1 MSKEKNMADKKIE
14 KDLSERKIDEKT
26 KGEVADNEKIVQS
39 DKEEAHQEDELTVL
53 KEQLASL
60 NDRYLRISAEYE
72 NYRRRTAKEKSDL
85 MTYGGEKVLSAL
97 LPVVDDLELALHNI
111 DRSDDLGAIK
121 QGIELIAQKFFTFLQ
136 KHGVEQMDVLQKPF
150 DMASQQAIAM
160 VKTDNPKEKGIVL
173 DCTKK
178 GYTLH
183 EKILRFAD
191 VVVGE

>member
-1 MSKEKNMADKKIE
+1 MSKEKKMADKKID

-26 KGEVADNEKIVQS
+26 KGEVAENEQIVQS
-39 DKEEAHQEDELTVL
+39 DKEEAHLEDELTVL

-160 VKTDNPKEKGIVL
+160 VKTDNPEEKGIVL

>member
-1 MSKEKNMADKKIE
+1 MSKEKKMADKKID

-26 KGEVADNEKIVQS
+26 KGEVAENEQIVQS
-39 DKEEAHQEDELTVL
+39 DKEESHLEDELTVL

-121 QGIELIAQKFFTFLQ
+121 QGIELIAQKFFNFLQ

-160 VKTDNPKEKGIVL
+160 VKTDNPEEKGIVL

>member
-1 MSKEKNMADKKIE
+1 MSKEKKMADKKID

-26 KGEVADNEKIVQS
+26 KGEVAENEQIVQS
-39 DKEEAHQEDELTVL
+39 DKEEAHLEDELTVL

-111 DRSDDLGAIK
+111 DRSEDLGAIK

-160 VKTDNPKEKGIVL
+160 VKTDNPEEKGIVL

-178 GYTLH
+178 RLYSS
-183 EKILRFAD
+183 
-191 VVVGE
+191 

>member
-1 MSKEKNMADKKIE
+1 M
-14 KDLSERKIDEKT
+14 
-26 KGEVADNEKIVQS
+26 
-39 DKEEAHQEDELTVL
+39 
-53 KEQLASL
+53 
-60 NDRYLRISAEYE
+60 
-72 NYRRRTAKEKSDL
+72 
-85 MTYGGEKVLSAL
+85 
-97 LPVVDDLELALHNI
+97 
-111 DRSDDLGAIK
+111 
-121 QGIELIAQKFFTFLQ
+121 IAQKLFTFLQ

-160 VKTDNPKEKGIVL
+160 VKTDNPEEKGIVL

>member
-1 MSKEKNMADKKIE
+1 MSKEKKMADKKID

-26 KGEVADNEKIVQS
+26 KGEVAENEQIVQS
-39 DKEEAHQEDELTVL
+39 DKEESHLEDELTVL

-160 VKTDNPKEKGIVL
+160 VKTDNPEEKGIVL

>member
-1 MSKEKNMADKKIE
+1 MSKEKKMADKKID

-26 KGEVADNEKIVQS
+26 KGEVAENEQIVQS
-39 DKEEAHQEDELTVL
+39 DKEEAHLEDELTVL

-111 DRSDDLGAIK
+111 DRSEDLGAIK

-160 VKTDNPKEKGIVL
+160 VKTDNPEEKGIVL

>member
-1 MSKEKNMADKKIE
+1 MSKEKKMADKKID
-14 KDLSERKIDEKT
+14 KDLSEGKIDEKT
-26 KGEVADNEKIVQS
+26 KGEVAENEQIVQS
-39 DKEEAHQEDELTVL
+39 DKEESHLEDELTVL

-121 QGIELIAQKFFTFLQ
+121 QGIELIAQKFFAFLQ

-160 VKTDNPKEKGIVL
+160 VKTDNPEEKGIVL

>member
-1 MSKEKNMADKKIE
+1 MSKEKKMADKKIDE
-14 KDLSERKIDEKT
+14 DLSERKIDEKT
-26 KGEVADNEKIVQS
+26 KGEVAENEQIIQS
-39 DKEEAHQEDELTVL
+39 DKEEAHLEDELTVL

-160 VKTDNPKEKGIVL
+160 VKTDNPEEKGIVL